1 MADLG
6 KIYARALQEYL
17 ESLAHDEG
25 VPTRHKRNLLMSFA
39 ELQYKLRGG
48 SHCAVCNTPVRH
60 VIPVMAERTNGS
72 EVRYPCLCT
81 RCLEAERIES
91 KRVVLKIGDAMVEYV
106 GAGRDYKIGAAP
118 HPELRPMKKVKRA
131 AAG

>member
-6 KIYARALQEYL
+6 RIYARALQEYL
-17 ESLAHDEG
+17 ESLAQDED
-25 VPTRHKRNLLMSFA
+25 VPARRKRNLLASYA

-48 SHCAVCNTPVRH
+48 GHCAVCNTPVRH
-60 VIPVMAERTNGS
+60 VIPAMAEHADGS

-81 RCLEAERIES
+81 RCLEAEKIES
-91 KRVVLKIGDAMVEYV
+91 KRVVLKIGEAIVEYV
-106 GAGRDYKIGAAP
+106 NAGRDYKITAAP